1 MLANRIKMARS
12 KREAGE
18 GGFTLIELLVV
29 VVILGILIAIAIPTY
44 LNYRQG
50 ANDKSAQSDVR
61 NAVVALESCA
71 VDSTY
76 PTAITAGA
84 FSCGAG
90 QASGQKFKANSNTT
104 IAYFTGGTPAGSAY
118 IITGKATNGGSGAV
132 YCYSSAAGG
141 SVTTSAAVSG
151 YAATCPAAP

>member
-71 VDSTY
+71 VDGSY
-76 PTAITAGA
+76 PAAITSGA
-84 FSCGAG
+84 FNCTG
-90 QASGQKFKANSNTT
+90 GQKFKANSNTT
-104 IAYFTGGTPAGSAY
+104 IFYALKADGTTY
-118 IITGKATNGGSGAV
+118 IITGKATSGGSGDL
-132 YCYSSAAGG
+132 YCYASKAGG
-141 SVTTSAAVSG
+141 SVTKTGTAVTG
-151 YAATCPAAP
+151 YLDACPT

>member
-1 MLANRIKMARS
+1 MLANRITMARS
-12 KREAGE
+12 KRETDE

-71 VDSTY
+71 VEGAY
-76 PTAITAGA
+76 PATTVFTGGAGA
-84 FSCGAG
+84 GFTCAG
-90 QASGQKFKANSNTT
+90 GQKFKANANTT
-104 IAYFTGGTPAGSAY
+104 LTYFTGTGGTSY
-118 IITGKATNGGSGAV
+118 IISGTATGGSNAI
-132 YCYSSAAGG
+132 YCYSSVAGG
-141 SVTTSAAVSG
+141 SVTTTTTAVGAYRAA
-151 YAATCPAAP
+151 C

>member
-12 KREAGE
+12 KREKGE

-71 VDSTY
+71 VDSTI
-76 PTAITAGA
+76 PTALVSNGFT
-84 FSCGAG
+84 CGSTG
-90 QASGQKFKANSNTT
+90 PKFKAGSNTT
-104 IAYFTGGTPAGSAY
+104 LAYYVSGSAY
-118 IITGKATNGGSGAV
+118 IITGKATANGSGAI

-141 SVTTSAAVSG
+141 SVQASSAVSA
-151 YAATCPAAP
+151 YAATCPAP

>member
-1 MLANRIKMARS
+1 MSALHKAMS
-12 KREAGE
+12 KRNKGE
-18 GGFTLIELLVV
+18 DGFTLIELLVV

-76 PTAITAGA
+76 PATFTGTPPS
-84 FSCGAG
+84 FTCTG
-90 QASGQKFKANSNTT
+90 GQKFTANKNTT
-104 IAYFTGGTPAGSAY
+104 IAYFVTPATGTPVSY
-118 IITGKATNGGSGAV
+118 IVTGKATSGGSNDV
-132 YCYSSAAGG
+132 FCYASAQGG
-141 SVTTSAAVSG
+141 SVQKTSLTITQSSTT
-151 YAATCPAAP
+151 C

>member
-1 MLANRIKMARS
+1 MLVNRIKMARS
-12 KREAGE
+12 KREKTE

-71 VDSTY
+71 VDSAY
-76 PTAITAGA
+76 PTTITGTPAAFTCGTAGPKWA
-84 FSCGAG
+84 AG
-90 QASGQKFKANSNTT
+90 SNTT
-104 IAYFTGGTPAGSAY
+104 ISYFPTGTPVTSY
-118 IITGKATNGGSGAV
+118 IITGKATAGGSAAV
-132 YCYSSAAGG
+132 YCYASAKGG
-141 SVTTSAAVSG
+141 SVTTTT
-151 YAATCPAAP
+151 ATITATSTSC

>member
-1 MLANRIKMARS
+1 MLTDRIKMARS

-61 NAVVALESCA
+61 SAVVALEACA

-76 PTAITAGA
+76 PAAITGTPPS
-84 FSCGAG
+84 FTCTGG
-90 QASGQKFKANSNTT
+90 QATNQKWTANANTT
-104 IAYFTGGTPAGSAY
+104 IQYFPTGTPVTSY
-118 IITGKATNGGSGAV
+118 IITGKATSNGTPGEL
-132 YCYSSAAGG
+132 YCYASAKGG
-141 SVTTSAAVSG
+141 SVTKTSATIT
-151 YAATCPAAP
+151 AASTSC

>member
-1 MLANRIKMARS
+1 MLANRLKMARS
-12 KREAGE
+12 KRSAGE

-71 VDSTY
+71 VDSAY
-76 PTAITAGA
+76 PSAITGGT
-84 FSCGAG
+84 FTCTG
-90 QASGQKFKANSNTT
+90 GQKFTANSNTT
-104 IAYFTGGTPAGSAY
+104 VTYYTGGTPAGSAY
-118 IITGKATNGGSGAV
+118 IISGKATSGGSGAI

-141 SVTTSAAVSG
+141 SVATTATAVTAYRAA
-151 YAATCPAAP
+151 C